1 MRREEKEEAGQGG
14 EVRGKENERVVRRG
28 VRGAKKEEQKG
39 GGGGPVQPAR
49 KRRGTNGHRGV
60 ASSSACQPALPE
72 MLTVPREINA
82 TGEKAVRVWW
92 HTGLQVS

>member
-39 GGGGPVQPAR
+39 GGEDLCNLRASVGERTV
-49 KRRGTNGHRGV
+49 TGV
-60 ASSSACQPALPE
+60 
-72 MLTVPREINA
+72 
-82 TGEKAVRVWW
+82 
-92 HTGLQVS
+92 